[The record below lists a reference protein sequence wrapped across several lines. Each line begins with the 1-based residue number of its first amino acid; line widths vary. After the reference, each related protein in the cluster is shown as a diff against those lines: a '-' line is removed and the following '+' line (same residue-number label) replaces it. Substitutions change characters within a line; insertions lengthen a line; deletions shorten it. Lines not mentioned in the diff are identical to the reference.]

1 MKRRMSMLASF
12 KDVLVGRAMRFV
24 SDPRLTKVASNP
36 RVMNAAMKA
45 LSLGGSVKSE
55 IGKATRLA
63 AGVFGIAT
71 EEEVATL
78 RSTIQTLEDTVA
90 TLEARAAANSANSG
104 ATTSSGASAVS
115 ASSGATDEPGEG
127 SVPPRPQPDLPAG

>member
-1 MKRRMSMLASF
+1 MKRRMSMLGSF
-12 KDVLVGRAMRFV
+12 KDVVVGRALKFA

-55 IGKATRLA
+55 IGRATRMA
-63 AGVFGIAT
+63 AGVFGLAT

-78 RSTIQTLEDTVA
+78 RSTIQTLEDSVA
-90 TLEARAAANSANSG
+90 TLETRAASVAGGS
-104 ATTSSGASAVS
+104 ASAASAAAASAASS
-115 ASSGATDEPGEG
+115 ASD
-127 SVPPRPQPDLPAG
+127 RQQRDLPTG